1 MYCFIIMTI
10 TNRAGIYLFKVK
22 NRKTRTMCEISSKS
36 TIKTSGRRQSI
47 FQVQLT
53 AFSSRVFP
61 LLTLNKWMPTGK
73 VFVDFTDKK
82 NYKNLEIC
90 VWYKS
95 EVLAQRCYV
104 KQVFWKIS
112 RNLQENTRVSPAFQ
126 SLFLKNLSCYRPET
140 LSKIPSTQVFYCE
153 FSKVFQNTYL
163 EYLWMA
169 ASEKYLR
176 SNQNQH
182 FIK

>member
-1 MYCFIIMTI
+1 MW
-10 TNRAGIYLFKVK
+10 NQLKVNNK
-22 NRKTRTMCEISSKS
+22 DIRT
-36 TIKTSGRRQSI
+36 TSEH
-47 FQVQLT
+47 
-53 AFSSRVFP
+53 FSSIANGIQLSGVS
-61 LLTLNKWMPTGK
+61 T
-73 VFVDFTDKK
+73 VDFEQVNAYWESFRRFYWPK

>member
-1 MYCFIIMTI
+1 MW
-10 TNRAGIYLFKVK
+10 NQLKVNNK
-22 NRKTRTMCEISSKS
+22 DTRT
-36 TIKTSGRRQSI
+36 TSEHFPSI
-47 FQVQLT
+47 ANGIQL
-53 AFSSRVFP
+53 SGVSI
-61 LLTLNKWMPTGK
+61 
-73 VFVDFTDKK
+73 VDFEQVNAYWESFRRFYWPK

-90 VWYKS
+90 IWYKS
-95 EVLAQRCYV
+95 EILAQRCYV

-126 SLFLKNLSCYRPET
+126 SLFLKNFSCYRPET
-140 LSKIPSTQVFYCE
+140 LSKIPSTQVFSCE

>member
-1 MYCFIIMTI
+1 MW
-10 TNRAGIYLFKVK
+10 NQLKVNNK
-22 NRKTRTMCEISSKS
+22 DIRT
-36 TIKTSGRRQSI
+36 TSEH
-47 FQVQLT
+47 
-53 AFSSRVFP
+53 FSSTANGIQLSGVSI
-61 LLTLNKWMPTGK
+61 
-73 VFVDFTDKK
+73 VDFEQVNAYWESFRRFYWPKD
-82 NYKNLEIC
+82 YKNLEIC

>member
-1 MYCFIIMTI
+1 MW
-10 TNRAGIYLFKVK
+10 NQLKVNNK
-22 NRKTRTMCEISSKS
+22 DIRT
-36 TIKTSGRRQSI
+36 TSEH
-47 FQVQLT
+47 
-53 AFSSRVFP
+53 FSSIANGIQLSGVS
-61 LLTLNKWMPTGK
+61 T
-73 VFVDFTDKK
+73 VDFEQVNAYWESFRRFYWPK

-112 RNLQENTRVSPAFQ
+112 RNLQENTRVSSAFQ
-126 SLFLKNLSCYRPET
+126 SLFLKNLSCCRPET

>member
-1 MYCFIIMTI
+1 MW
-10 TNRAGIYLFKVK
+10 NQLKVNNK
-22 NRKTRTMCEISSKS
+22 DIRT
-36 TIKTSGRRQSI
+36 TSEH
-47 FQVQLT
+47 
-53 AFSSRVFP
+53 FSSIANGIQLSGVS
-61 LLTLNKWMPTGK
+61 T
-73 VFVDFTDKK
+73 VDFEQVNAYWESFRRFYWPK

-140 LSKIPSTQVFYCE
+140 LSKIPSTQLFYCE